1 MVKKWEPV
9 SVLTKRKASSEVR
22 SAYLQGKRLVVWLM
36 WSWFFCSRWWTGW
49 TNKTDSEKS
58 LQGRSVRST
67 THRYLL
73 LLAIFVR
80 SRLYVERCKATIGD
94 KNLFALLHTRHSNTS
109 FSPHPTYNVENYSLQ
124 FLPSFKILLCAFGK
138 VEHSLR
144 AFSNSSCKT
153 QITGSFY
160 FTIVPRTFVHHC
172 RVQ

>member
-9 SVLTKRKASSEVR
+9 SVLTKGKASSEVC
-22 SAYLQGKRLVVWLM
+22 SAYLSGKRLVVWLM

-80 SRLYVERCKATIGD
+80 SRLLLNAAKLQSGTKVFWRFCTHASRTLASPLTPHTMLKTIPCHFSRVSRLCCVRLAMWG
-94 KNLFALLHTRHSNTS
+94 THSELIQTS
-109 FSPHPTYNVENYSLQ
+109 VVKQ
-124 FLPSFKILLCAFGK
+124 W
-138 VEHSLR
+138 
-144 AFSNSSCKT
+144 
-153 QITGSFY
+153 
-160 FTIVPRTFVHHC
+160 
-172 RVQ
+172 